1 MLYLHRQMRRDY
13 KIKFTDKLKA
23 NLWINL
29 NLVKVHSLKELTSY
43 IVSYLHFLNLN
54 NILTLPS
61 FLPSLKL
68 RVVWHELRLCCFLFF
83 DIFTRMRASRQN
95 RNKCKL
101 SIRVSDFSIGFQWT
115 DDAKLPKGNTKQ
127 TQTNEQRWFLSAWM
141 IFLMWSIFEQKFLLL
156 CTWLISYTYISIFR
170 KYFDKLHFWKGFRL
184 PKMFFKAG
192 KIKISQAF
200 LQRCLV
206 RKYLGNVLDIQ
217 GKLSVM
223 ECIFHKDLTKMLS
236 TKDVSSL
243 NFSYIFRT
251 WTLTETPGG
260 IIPKFI
266 YTSSKHD
273 L

>member
-1 MLYLHRQMRRDY
+1 MQAIYTREWFFHWFSMNRWCKTSKRKHQTNTNKRTEMISLC
-13 KIKFTDKLKA
+13 
-23 NLWINL
+23 L
-29 NLVKVHSLKELTSY
+29 ND
-43 IVSYLHFLNLN
+43 
-54 NILTLPS
+54 
-61 FLPSLKL
+61 
-68 RVVWHELRLCCFLFF
+68 FF
-83 DIFTRMRASRQN
+83 DVIN
-95 RNKCKL
+95 
-101 SIRVSDFSIGFQWT
+101 IWT
-115 DDAKLPKGNTKQ
+115 EVLAPLHMTV
-127 TQTNEQRWFLSAWM
+127 
-141 IFLMWSIFEQKFLLL
+141 
-156 CTWLISYTYISIFR
+156 SYTYISIFR

-184 PKMFFKAG
+184 PKMFFKTG